1 MCLLAT
7 CMSSLEKYLFRSSTH
22 FFFFFFFLYCY
33 FILSCMSCLY
43 ILEINPFSIASFAN
57 IFYHSE
63 GFLFLLFIVSVAV
76 KKLLSFIRC
85 HLFIFVFICITLE
98 GRSKKTLLWF
108 MSKKVLCFSLRVFLV
123 SSLTFKS
130 LIHFKFIFSVWCSV
144 SSVQSLSRV
153 QLFATP
159 RIAARQASLSV
170 TNSQSS
176 PKLMCIESVMPSSHL
191 IYCCP
196 LLLLPPIPPSI
207 RV

>member
-22 FFFFFFFLYCY
+22 FFFFFFFYCY

-170 TNSQSS
+170 TNSRSS